1 MLQKISKELE
11 KYPETAK
18 SQAGKIHVKG
28 LQNIIGA
35 ITRSQF
41 LIEDKDFKAIIDLE
55 KDSIKAFY
63 PAQIA
68 NYIIQEQL

>member
-1 MLQKISKELE
+1 
-11 KYPETAK
+11 
-18 SQAGKIHVKG
+18 VKG

-63 PAQIA
+63 PA
-68 NYIIQEQL
+68 